1 MTLKKALAIGIEDYK
16 SIIDKPYYYV
26 DKTLMI
32 KDLLDKGGAVNLF
45 TRPRRFGKTLTLSM
59 LKTYFETDTDVDGSV
74 TDNGHYFD
82 GMKIMNEG
90 EEYTR
95 HQGQYPVILLSLKSA
110 KQPNFEMA
118 YDCLKEQ
125 VSLEYKRHS
134 YILDADCI
142 FPEEKEKYRE
152 IMVQKGSD
160 SAYATS
166 LAFLSKCLQRYHQK
180 KVIILIDE
188 YDVPL
193 ENAYFRGFYDR
204 MIDFVRS
211 LFESALKTNDSL
223 EFAVITGCLRIGRES
238 IFTGL
243 NNLKIISVLDNSFAE
258 YFGFIQPEVEKMLEY
273 YEIENKTQEMRSWY
287 DGYLFGETEV
297 YNPWSV
303 INYVDGIVNNGL
315 RYPKPYWSNTS
326 SNSIIRELV
335 EGADTGV
342 KKEIEELIAGGS
354 IEKPVHEEITY
365 ADIHKSQDN
374 LWNFLFFTGYLK
386 KTRERMEERITYL
399 TLAIPNEEVLYIY
412 ENTIR
417 EWFQH
422 NIKQTDCSS
431 FYRAI
436 VNGNCEEIEAFVNR
450 QLAGS
455 ISYFDNA
462 ENFYHGYFLGIL
474 SGLEGYEIDSNKEHG
489 NGRPDIVL
497 SPMNPKEP
505 AVILEFKLAEKFTQ
519 MEAKCAAALEQID
532 RLHYDADLIDMGYR
546 TILKYGVC
554 FCRKNCMV
562 RKK

>member
-1 MTLKKALAIGIEDYK
+1 MALKKALAIGIEDYR

-26 DKTLMI
+26 DKTMMI

-59 LKTYFETDTDVDGSV
+59 LRTYFEADTGVDGSV
-74 TDNGHYFD
+74 ADNRHYFD
-82 GMKIMNEG
+82 GTKIMDAG
-90 EEYTR
+90 EAYTG
-95 HQGQYPVILLSLKSA
+95 HLGQYPVILLSLKSA
-110 KQPNFEMA
+110 RQPNYEMA
-118 YDCLKEQ
+118 YG
-125 VSLEYKRHS
+125 SLVDEVIREYNRHR
-134 YILDADCI
+134 YVLDADCLT
-142 FPEEKEKYRE
+142 EEYRKKYYE
-152 IMVQKGSD
+152 IMNRKAEPI
-160 SAYATS
+160 AYAKA
-166 LAFLSKCLQRYHQK
+166 LAFLSECLKSYHQK
-180 KVIILIDE
+180 KTIILIDE

-223 EFAVITGCLRIGRES
+223 EFAVITGCLRISRES

-258 YFGFIQPEVEKMLEY
+258 YFGFTQPEVEKMLEY
-273 YEIENKTQEMRSWY
+273 YEIKNKEQEMRSWY

-399 TLAIPNEEVLYIY
+399 TLTIPNEEVLYIY
-412 ENTIR
+412 ENMIR

-546 TILKYGVC
+546 TILKYGIC